1 MKQVISSWE
10 MKSFSSIL
18 GWWDR
23 TQDSYQSTIYL
34 SKMLLGYLLW
44 GGGFFREQ
52 SHSVE
57 NIQYYVLTSL
67 SLYHYL
73 RQTENSLYYPY
84 VFVDI
89 ASNSGEKKEGEWRR
103 SPIHE
108 NIYNLSIKLEAV
120 KEKLTLRWLAKNWRS
135 ISTTTMYYHGS

>member
-1 MKQVISSWE
+1 
-10 MKSFSSIL
+10 
-18 GWWDR
+18 
-23 TQDSYQSTIYL
+23 
-34 SKMLLGYLLW
+34 MLLGYLLW

-89 ASNSGEKKEGEWRR
+89 ASNSGEKKRGRM
-103 SPIHE
+103 
-108 NIYNLSIKLEAV
+108 
-120 KEKLTLRWLAKNWRS
+120 EKKPNSRKYL
-135 ISTTTMYYHGS
+135 